1 MKVPQLHIQSTPARL
16 GLTINKG
23 QQTIHQPQAEQ
34 SIQQPQ
40 AEMTINQRPGQ
51 LTIDQTK
58 AWHNINLKSSAVR
71 TKETAQVGEQKW
83 MEGLARVASEGDEL
97 MRIEN
102 GGNPIAVQA
111 ERNAGFDFDIQPGG
125 RPSYDLVD
133 LSYQPGEAD
142 ISVEPQQP
150 MIHTVRQ
157 EPETSFTPGSVSSYM
172 EQYPDLKID
181 WKV

>member
-1 MKVPQLHIQSTPARL
+1 MNVPQIQIQSTPARL

-23 QQTIHQPQAEQ
+23 KQTIRQPQAQQ

-40 AEMTINQRPGQ
+40 AEMTIKQRPGQ

-58 AWHNINLKSSAVR
+58 AWHNIDLKSIALR
-71 TKETAQVGEQKW
+71 TEETAQVGEQKW
-83 MEGLARVASEGDEL
+83 MEGLARMASEGDEL
-97 MRIEN
+97 MRIEQ
-102 GGNPIAVQA
+102 GGNPIAAQA
-111 ERNAGFDFDIQPGG
+111 ERNAGFEFDIQPGG

-133 LSYQPGEAD
+133 LSYQPGEAE
-142 ISVEPQQP
+142 INVEPREP
-150 MIHTVRQ
+150 IINTVKQ
-157 EPETSFTPGSVSSYM
+157 DPETSFSPGNVSSYV

>member
-1 MKVPQLHIQSTPARL
+1 MNVPQIQIQSTPARL

-23 QQTIHQPQAEQ
+23 QQTIRQPKAEQ
-34 SIQQPQ
+34 SIEQPQ
-40 AEMTINQRPGQ
+40 AEMSIKQRPGQ

-58 AWHNINLKSSAVR
+58 AWHNIDLKSIAER

-97 MRIEN
+97 MRIED
-102 GGNPIAVQA
+102 GGNPISAQA
-111 ERNAGFDFDIQPGG
+111 ERNAGFEFEVKPGG
-125 RPSYDLVD
+125 RPAYELVD
-133 LSYQPGEAD
+133 VSYEPGGAE
-142 ISVEPQQP
+142 ISVEPQKP
-150 MIHTVRQ
+150 IIHTTKRDPQ
-157 EPETSFTPGSVSSYM
+157 TSLQPRNVTGFM